1 MVEQAKK
8 LLCDMQS
15 TRAIAT
21 VSYLRHTM
29 DTLDLQ
35 HVKLVLQAASG
46 PLRRGG
52 AGHVFLDEDKVCL
65 DQDLFDEDLSTLALK
80 GGHEVSAYQCVR
92 LQAAQLSADEPRSKR
107 SKKNSITFDLKSVD
121 FAVVQHMPNYF
132 EVVTRVDPILQD
144 MIMRTPEEHLS
155 VEVAYDTSVSFVHDD
170 SYDSV
175 IVPLVIRNGKELRVS
190 SAVLLVVQKM
200 NAVKDDCLFGDSV
213 PFACRAI

>member
-65 DQDLFDEDLSTLALK
+65 DQDLFDDDMKTLALR
-80 GGHEVSAYQCVR
+80 GGHEVCGYQCVR
-92 LQAAQLSADEPRSKR
+92 LKAAEFSADEPREKR
-107 SKKNSITFDLKSVD
+107 PKNNTVTFDMKSVD
-121 FAVVQHMPNYF
+121 FAVIQHMPNYF

-144 MIMRTPEEHLS
+144 MIMRTPDEHLS
-155 VEVAYDTSVSFVHDD
+155 VDVSYDKSVSFVHDD

-175 IVPLVIRNGKELRVS
+175 IVPLVIRKGQELRVS